1 MPAKVVCLSKEGAG
15 REKHLANPW
24 SICHTHIPVLL
35 MNALLH
41 VLVGVQ
47 RQDLIISECNLYI
60 ILLQVLKYS

>member
-1 MPAKVVCLSKEGAG
+1 MRQSKNACKEGTG

-24 SICHTHIPVLL
+24 SICHTHILVLL

-41 VLVGVQ
+41 ILVGLQ
-47 RQDLIISECNLYI
+47 RQDLIISVCNLYI